1 MTELSCHCEGAER
14 PWQSQGSEAETCNKK
29 TESNAKCLELNGI
42 TTSCAVHTP
51 RNDKNNV
58 GRHYYA
64 DSKAKRIAIMP
75 KTNYNPNMMNYKSR
89 SKNESEAHSKEL
101 NVLTSYRLND
111 FKKKA
116 AFTLAEGATHVD
128 MSDNIRRVAFTLA
141 EVLITLGIIG
151 IVAAMTIPTLIANY
165 QKKQTVT
172 KLKQT
177 YSIISQALTM
187 AQAEHGDTT
196 TWDVGGIYG
205 TATNDPNF
213 NHEDAVT
220 KFATKYFIPYLKVSK
235 DFGYTTFPKIDYDG
249 HYAPGT
255 GVIAGSSDAP
265 GYILLLSSNVLIR
278 VGIGTL
284 CNESDPDTGVCIDR
298 EYRDII
304 FKVDING
311 FDKPNVSG
319 KDVFNM
325 AFDLQKKVFGF
336 YNYGSST
343 RQNVLNK
350 CKTDEDSQICG
361 YLIFLDGWEIKDD
374 YPWF

>member
-1 MTELSCHCEGAER
+1 M
-14 PWQSQGSEAETCNKK
+14 
-29 TESNAKCLELNGI
+29 
-42 TTSCAVHTP
+42 
-51 RNDKNNV
+51 
-58 GRHYYA
+58 
-64 DSKAKRIAIMP
+64 
-75 KTNYNPNMMNYKSR
+75 
-89 SKNESEAHSKEL
+89 
-101 NVLTSYRLND
+101 
-111 FKKKA
+111 
-116 AFTLAEGATHVD
+116 
-128 MSDNIRRVAFTLA
+128 
-141 EVLITLGIIG
+141 
-151 IVAAMTIPTLIANY
+151 
-165 QKKQTVT
+165 
-172 KLKQT
+172 
-177 YSIISQALTM
+177 
-187 AQAEHGDTT
+187 
-196 TWDVGGIYG
+196 
-205 TATNDPNF
+205 
-213 NHEDAVT
+213 
-220 KFATKYFIPYLKVSK
+220 KVSK

-343 RQNVLNK
+343 RQNVLNN
-350 CKTDEDSQICG
+350 CKIGVDAQICG